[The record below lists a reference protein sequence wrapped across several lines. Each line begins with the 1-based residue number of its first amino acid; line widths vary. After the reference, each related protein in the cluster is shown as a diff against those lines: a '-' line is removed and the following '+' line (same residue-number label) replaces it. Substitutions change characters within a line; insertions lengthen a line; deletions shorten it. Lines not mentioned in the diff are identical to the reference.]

1 MSNRFTIPL
10 SKALLILAAL
20 SPAAAYTQQVP
31 LKVKSL
37 QNEIPVTGITSVGG
51 FAGDRI
57 LKNKD
62 NYLKTFPIDEHVA
75 FIEARSYKE
84 WDWRKAEQPGKWLE
98 SSILTAMRTEDR
110 ELDARVHTMFD
121 RLIKSQEPEGYIGA
135 TSKDIRTPEKPM
147 RGMDAYELYF
157 LHHAFLTAYEQW
169 HDERGLTAAKKLG
182 DYFVKY
188 IGPGKA
194 EFWPS
199 KEHYPDNVGKVY
211 RGTVHS
217 ALAGHSLHYSWEGT
231 LLIDPMLRLYELTGD
246 KRYFDWCTWVI
257 GSIDRWSGWN
267 AYSNL
272 DKVADGTMG
281 INAIQPYV
289 HSHTFQMNF
298 LGFLRMYQI
307 TGDSSYLRK
316 VTGAW
321 NDIAKRQMYITGG
334 LSVGE
339 HYERDYVMPLT
350 GKMVETCA
358 TMSWMQMSQQLLE
371 LTGDT
376 KYADAMERLLW
387 NHVFAAQTVDGDCNR
402 YNTPPNGVKP
412 DGYFREPDCCT
423 ASGHRLMSLLPE
435 FIYTTGKDG
444 LYINQFVASNA
455 LTTLASGKKVSVKTE
470 TNYPAATTVTI
481 TITPEKKDD
490 FTVFVRIPAWCKTP
504 AVSVNGKPLQGVVA
518 GHYLN
523 INRRWKAGDKISVQL
538 PMKLEWVRRQH
549 HINASDRK
557 PYKTSEELN
566 APYALVRGP
575 LVYSVDNTWYEGAL
589 SDFPDKTLSDIR
601 LVLDDP
607 ATFAEVKTPRAD
619 MLGPGYR
626 VPVQLGN
633 GRRTSLPVYPFANIG
648 VWYKD
653 ANAKPDQNSDT
664 YSYAIWLKGV
674 PADNKQLDKL
684 WSVRMAKSEMARY
697 PLAWQYEGKTP
708 RWGYHQGVVFKALL
722 DMWQYTEDPQY
733 YNYAHLYADSVIN
746 KDGTIKT
753 YSMESYNIDLVNAG
767 KILFPIYAQTKEAKY
782 SVAIQTLRNQMR
794 KQPRTSEGGFW
805 HKKRYPNQMWLDGLY
820 MGAPFLAQYARDF
833 EENALFDDVVNQ
845 LVLIAKHT
853 YDPRTGLYYHAWDES
868 REQKWANK
876 ETGQSPNFWGR
887 SIGWYAMALVD
898 VLDYLPD
905 DHPGRKEI
913 VKIIQQMA
921 VGIVEYQED
930 RSGVWY
936 QVVDQGGRKGNY
948 EESSAS
954 SMFVYFLYKAVR
966 HGYLPESYRAA
977 ADKGYAGLLKTFI
990 REDADGHIS
999 LTKSCAV
1006 AGLGGDPYR
1015 DGSYEYYVGEP
1026 VRDNDPKGVG
1036 PFIWASIE
1044 HELTQINPQ
1053 P

>member
-1 MSNRFTIPL
+1 MNTPRTPFLKITL
-10 SKALLILAAL
+10 ALAAML
-20 SPAAAYTQQVP
+20 PLTGHAQQVP
-31 LKVKSL
+31 LKVNTL
-37 QNEIPVTGITSVGG
+37 QQEIPIANITSVGG

-57 LKNKD
+57 RKNKD

-75 FIEARSYKE
+75 FIETRTYKD
-84 WDWRKAEQPGKWLE
+84 WDWRKAEQPGKWVE
-98 SSILTAMRTEDR
+98 SSILTAMRTEDK
-110 ELDARVHTMFD
+110 ELDEKVHAMFD
-121 RLIKSQEPEGYIGA
+121 RLIKSQEPEGYIGP
-135 TSKDIRTPEKPM
+135 TSRDIRTPEKPM

-157 LHHAFLTAYEQW
+157 LHHALLTAYEQW
-169 HDERGLTAAKKLG
+169 HDDRGLTAAKKLG

-199 KEHYPDNVGKVY
+199 KERYPDNVGKVY

-217 ALAGHSLHYSWEGT
+217 DLAGHSLHYSWEGS

-246 KRYFDWCTWVI
+246 KRYYDWCTWVI

-272 DKVADGTMG
+272 DKVADGTMP

-321 NDIAKRQMYITGG
+321 NDIAKRQLYITGG
-334 LSVGE
+334 VGVGE

-358 TMSWMQMSQQLLE
+358 NMSWMQLSQQLLE

-387 NHVFAAQTVDGDCNR
+387 NHVFAAQAVDGDCSR
-402 YNTPPNGVKP
+402 YNTPPNGTKP

-435 FIYTTGKDG
+435 FIYTTGNDG
-444 LYINQFVASNA
+444 VYINQFVTSNA
-455 LTTLASGKKVSVKTE
+455 MATLPSGRKVTIKTE
-470 TNYPAATTVTI
+470 SGFPVTSDVTI
-481 TITPEKKDD
+481 TLTPEKKDE
-490 FTVFVRIPAWCKTP
+490 FTAFIRIPAWCKTP
-504 AVSVNGKPLQGVVA
+504 GVSVNGKALQGVIA
-518 GHYLN
+518 GRYLA
-523 INRRWKAGDKISVQL
+523 IKRRWKAGDKITVQL
-538 PMKLEWVRRQH
+538 PMTLAWVRRQH

-557 PYKTSEELN
+557 PYKTAEELN
-566 APYALVRGP
+566 APYALTRGP
-575 LVYSVDNTWYEGAL
+575 IVYAFDNTWYDGQL
-589 SDFPDKTLSDIR
+589 TDFKDKTLGDIR
-601 LVLDDP
+601 FVLDDAP
-607 ATFAEVKTPRAD
+607 TLAQVKTPRAD

-626 VPVQLGN
+626 VTIQFSN
-633 GRRTSLPVYPFANIG
+633 GRRTSLPMYPFANIG

-653 ANAKPDQNSDT
+653 ASNKPAQESET
-664 YSYAIWLKGV
+664 YAYAVYLKGV
-674 PADNKQLDKL
+674 PADARHNDKL

-697 PLAWQYEGKTP
+697 PVAWQYEGKTP
-708 RWGYHQGVVFKALL
+708 RWGYHQGVTFKALL

-733 YNYAHLYADSVIN
+733 YTYAHLYGDSVIARN
-746 KDGTIKT
+746 GTIKT
-753 YSMESYNIDLVNAG
+753 YSMDAYNIDMINAG
-767 KILFPIYAQTKEAKY
+767 KILFTLYNQTKDSKY
-782 SVAIQTLRNQMR
+782 SVALQTLRAQMR

-833 EENALFDDVVNQ
+833 EENALFDEVVNQ
-845 LVLIAKHT
+845 IKLVAKRT

-868 REQKWANK
+868 RKEKWANK
-876 ETGQSPNFWGR
+876 ETGQSPNFWAR

-905 DHPGRKEI
+905 DHPGRKDVI
-913 VKIIQQMA
+913 RIIEQVA
-921 VGIVEYQED
+921 AGIVEYQED
-930 RSGVWY
+930 RSGSWY
-936 QVVDQGGRKGNY
+936 QVVDQGGREGNY
-948 EESSAS
+948 LESSGS
-954 SMFVYFLYKAVR
+954 SMFVYFLYKAIR
-966 HGYLPESYRAA
+966 RGYLPERYRVA
-977 ADKGYAGLLKTFI
+977 ADKGYAGLLKNFI
-990 REDADGHIS
+990 REDANGQIS
-999 LTKSCAV
+999 LTKVCAV

-1015 DGSYEYYVGEP
+1015 DGSYEYYISEP
-1026 VRDNDPKGVG
+1026 IRDNDPKGVG

-1044 HELTQINPQ
+1044 HELTQNSTQ